1 MIRIVKYF
9 VRHPLAL
16 MMTSGLL
23 TLCAMGAVLLIY
35 PNWVDSSLLEKL
47 SSNNAMV
54 RSDAIMTS
62 ATRAKHRPEM
72 KRKLID
78 ALDTTEDDTHFFAI
92 VSALNTAGMFRSSVT
107 NPMHIDR
114 AMAIEVTTAPD
125 PNTKLWILM
134 QIINKRHDNRYV
146 RQALQAVAVCEDP
159 IVRARSA
166 LLAARLKDN
175 AVLAKLLD
183 DDEPAVRAAAALDA
197 GLAGL
202 DHPAPKQSETLDDA
216 DTKVACNEMI
226 ARAYIDPVKYGPEL
240 CAALSQSKDDALT
253 DHLCHIMTI
262 LKTPQAQKTVRELL
276 LARRG
281 KSTPPTMAIL
291 AAGKLQVAE
300 AQPDIRAILKSA
312 LTDPNIQRDLVHSA
326 IVAADQLKLPV
337 RTELYQLCKKYWNP
351 SWRSELMFASATRA
365 LGRQLTLDV
374 DQGPEAPTSKE
385 CQNLLIR
392 AAYYVSPIPT
402 TGPASAGKKT
412 PLASAAAAT
421 AYWLLNPSSD
431 PKIQIKQAASQP
443 GNGVFEFTGNSATGA
458 RVAMDAAEASI
469 LAGDYIAWHIARS
482 GHPEAFKLALQ
493 MLPAIDA
500 PLELHVYNE
509 NLRGAGAMLLAFS
522 AKTDAQKK
530 IAIER
535 IRGRLEPGESHTGE
549 DDPILAGRYRCALL
563 ILGQSKELKTVRD
576 QRNDGGHAVPAAFCA
591 LLFAGEIEA
600 LDYLLSNRHIP
611 PRDVAAYLIYDGLD
625 RVLADRAPSLPAI
638 DASGPALI
646 QLWQAEI
653 LRDYYVLHRDAIKL
667 ELKR

>member
-9 VRHPLAL
+9 ARHPLAL

-23 TLCAMGAVLLIY
+23 TLIAMGAVLLIY
-35 PNWVDSSLLEKL
+35 PHWVDSTLLEKL
-47 SSNNAMV
+47 SSSNAMA

-62 ATRAKHRPEM
+62 ATRAKYRPEM

-114 AMAIEVTTAPD
+114 AMAIEVATAPD

-146 RQALQAVAVCEDP
+146 RQALQAVAACEDP
-159 IVRARSA
+159 VVRARSA
-166 LLAARLKDN
+166 LLAAMLKDN
-175 AVLAKLLD
+175 AVLVKLLS
-183 DDEPAVRAAAALDA
+183 DEEPEVRAAAALDA

-202 DHPAPKQSETLDDA
+202 DHPAPKQQKTPNDA
-216 DTKVACNEMI
+216 DAKVAYNEMI
-226 ARAYIDPVKYGPEL
+226 ARAYMDPDKYGPGL
-240 CAALSQSKDDALT
+240 CKLLLETKDAALRSR
-253 DHLCHIMTI
+253 LCHAMTI
-262 LKTPQAQKTVRELL
+262 LKTQRAETTICGLL
-276 LARRG
+276 RNARG
-281 KSTPPTMAIL
+281 KRTLAPMEVI
-291 AAGKLQVAE
+291 AAGKFQIAE
-300 AQPDIRAILKSA
+300 AGPDIRAILKSA
-312 LTDPNIQRDLVHSA
+312 LTDANIKRDLVHSA
-326 IVAADQLKLPV
+326 IVAADQLKIPV
-337 RTELYQLCKKYWNP
+337 RTELYKLCKKYWNP
-351 SWRSELMFASATRA
+351 NSEFMFASATRA
-365 LGRQLTLDV
+365 LGRQLALDA
-374 DQGPEAPTSKE
+374 DQGPEAPTPKE
-385 CQNLLIR
+385 CQSLLIR
-392 AAYYVSPIPT
+392 AAYHVSPMPT

-412 PLASAAAAT
+412 PIASAAAAT

-431 PKIQIKQAASQP
+431 PSIQIKQAALQP
-443 GNGVFEFTGNSATGA
+443 GKGIFEFTGTSATGA
-458 RVAMDAAEASI
+458 KVAMDAAEASI

-482 GHPEAFKLALQ
+482 GHPEAFKLALR

-500 PLELHVYNE
+500 PRELHIYNE

-535 IRGRLEPGESHTGE
+535 ICGRLEPGENHNGE
-549 DDPILAGRYRCALL
+549 DDPILAGRFRCALL
-563 ILGQSKELKTVRD
+563 ILGQSKQLKTVRD

-625 RVLADRAPSLPAI
+625 RVLADRVPSLPTI
-638 DASGPALI
+638 DASGPVVI
-646 QLWQAEI
+646 QLWQASI
-653 LRDYYVLHRDAIKL
+653 LRDYYVIHRDAIKQ
-667 ELKR
+667 ELKK